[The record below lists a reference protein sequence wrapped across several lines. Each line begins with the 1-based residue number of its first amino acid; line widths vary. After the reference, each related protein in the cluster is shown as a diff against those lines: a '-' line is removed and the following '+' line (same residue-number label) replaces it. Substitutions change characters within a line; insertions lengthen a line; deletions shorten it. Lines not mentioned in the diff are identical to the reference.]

1 MFKKGAEQTMRKR
14 RIFLPI
20 LSFFLGL
27 GGLSGCGGVN
37 PGLLSSLL
45 GSSSSPATS
54 TSLSSPSSSTEEG
67 KLDLTAPPV
76 VHNAVVP
83 TDAQVVE
90 LVHIG
95 ESDIT
100 KIEQIP
106 ASTVTLVK
114 QLISQ
119 AFLNESQVH
128 QIALCAQ
135 DFLKAIRADNYKAA
149 SVQFSQFGTDVL
161 AALDSI
167 DGDQIGYL
175 LQEVATLAQQRK
187 DEAYLPYGL
196 IFGLET
202 PADYQGALKAFGSDA
217 GFASQF
223 ALYQSYFDGSVSYRE
238 DFATTLVAVPTSLA
252 IAIGR
257 ALHHLLRSFFAS
269 FTLEEQALILS
280 SVISRFSGEGLP
292 FLQEIAA
299 KQQELLADPVP
310 FINHCGGFLLTIRFT
325 GASWTL
331 LRNQLILVAK
341 AVISARKIPLL
352 DARTVNLSYLDGLLN
367 FVQSKEQ
374 LFPGESIALLVRFL
388 GLLAKNFTASEW
400 VALQKAQGDA
410 PTNPI
415 GALLTWYDRTYALLS
430 ATEQTSLNQLFA
442 DLGVNYAELY
452 TEITSWKG
460 LDLTKETDVAKI
472 KDYLSALLQGIVSR
486 FTPTVKERQIGVF
499 FVGSF
504 VLKDEPIS
512 AKRFDIDLYKPGD
525 SEEYY
530 TITNIVAPTNQLGYH
545 VGTFSLKDSRTEGAD
560 TYAFSYDVVPTL
572 IGLDPNQY
580 PYFLPLE
587 SELAYRNNILYLR
600 EDVTA
605 SDLRSRNVSLFRFL
619 EPDNTSHSVAITD
632 PALKLVLS
640 PNDNGTGFL
649 LLAYQVSPSLTIY
662 GVMKV
667 RYFKASDVAYG
678 SADDLNYVV
687 EGGDSQIGI
696 ISYLIGAEG
705 ERIQLSFDWA
715 RLSDLGIVS
724 LSPGEKSYPV
734 YYGDHPFAITIRV
747 LSFAECRVTN
757 VLEYLPYLQTVYHVG
772 DAFNLQALKVVC
784 SFVDE
789 QDRFHY
795 AGELLLRNPLVTV
808 TGFSTEAP
816 VASASGSIRYGDFEM
831 DFSYTVL
838 AKVIDH

>member
-1 MFKKGAEQTMRKR
+1 
-14 RIFLPI
+14 
-20 LSFFLGL
+20 
-27 GGLSGCGGVN
+27 
-37 PGLLSSLL
+37 
-45 GSSSSPATS
+45 
-54 TSLSSPSSSTEEG
+54 
-67 KLDLTAPPV
+67 
-76 VHNAVVP
+76 
-83 TDAQVVE
+83 VVE

-100 KIEQIP
+100 KIDQIP
-106 ASTVTLVK
+106 ASTVALVK
-114 QLISQ
+114 SLISK
-119 AFLNESQVH
+119 AFLSESQVH
-128 QIALCAQ
+128 QIALCGQ
-135 DFLKAIRADNYKAA
+135 DFLKGIRADNYKAA
-149 SVQFSQFGTDVL
+149 SAHFSQFSVDVL
-161 AALDSI
+161 AALDAI

-238 DFATTLVAVPTSLA
+238 DFATTLVAVPSSLA
-252 IAIGR
+252 IALGR
-257 ALHHLLRSFFAS
+257 ALHHLLRSFFTS
-269 FTLEEQALILS
+269 FTLDEQVLILS

-310 FINHCGGFLLTIRFT
+310 F
-325 GASWTL
+325 SQP
-331 LRNQLILVAK
+331 LRGLPSHHSLHRGQLDPLAQ
-341 AVISARKIPLL
+341 SAHPRSQSRHQRPQNPPF

-442 DLGVNYAELY
+442 DLGINYAELY
-452 TEITSWKG
+452 TKITSWKG

-696 ISYLIGAEG
+696 VSYLIGAEG